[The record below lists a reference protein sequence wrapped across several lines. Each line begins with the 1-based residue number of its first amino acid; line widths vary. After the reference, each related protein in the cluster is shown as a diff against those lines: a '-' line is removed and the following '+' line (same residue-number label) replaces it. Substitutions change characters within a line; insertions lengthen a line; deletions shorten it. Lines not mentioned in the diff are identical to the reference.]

1 MLDRRGDSRR
11 QISAWNREIA
21 RCLCIGSKHMIQA
34 MLAGVSSIEAQQTEM
49 NVIGNNLA
57 NINTTAF
64 KSSNVTFQDLIE
76 QQIKGAQAPTATSGG
91 TNPEQYGLGVQIAG
105 TEINNSQG
113 SLSATNVP
121 SDLAI
126 QGNGYFMVGNGSEVS
141 YTRDGSFDLDATGN
155 LVQGSTG
162 QTLLGWT
169 ASPTGAINT
178 TTPVS
183 ASSTISIPLGE
194 LNAVQQTSQI
204 SFGGNLDSAATQA
217 GSTAATTWSMQST
230 VYDSL
235 GGAHNITITFNNPQL
250 VTGATVPTPPAGAT
264 SSWDWSASEDI
275 NGVATTVGGDNPAS
289 PAGNLPIYFSANGTE
304 ISGLA
309 TGTFNQI
316 DLPAT
321 GAAPAFN
328 INLDFS
334 SIGQL
339 SAQSSVAASNQN
351 GFPPGSLQSYSV
363 GNDGTITGLFTNG
376 LTRPLGQIAMAIF
389 PNPDGLQESG
399 SDLYQATDNSG
410 IPVIGQPASGGRGA
424 ISAGYLEQSNVDI
437 STEFSDLIITQR
449 GFEANTKVVT
459 TVDQMLQDLIQ
470 MKN

>member
-1 MLDRRGDSRR
+1 
-11 QISAWNREIA
+11 
-21 RCLCIGSKHMIQA
+21 MIQA
-34 MLAGVSSIEAQQTEM
+34 MLASVSSIEAQQTQM

-64 KSSNVTFQDLIE
+64 KSSQVTFQDLIE
-76 QQIKGAQAPTATSGG
+76 QQLKGAQAPSASSGG

-105 TEINNSQG
+105 TSINNNQG

-126 QGNGYFMVGNGSEVS
+126 QGNGYFMVGDGSSVS
-141 YTRDGSFDLDATGN
+141 YSRDGAFDLDANGN
-155 LVQGSTG
+155 LVQGTTG
-162 QTLLGWT
+162 QRLLGWS
-169 ASPTGAINT
+169 ANATGAIDT
-178 TTPVS
+178 TTPIS
-183 ASSTISIPLGE
+183 PTSTISIPLGE

-204 SFGGNLDSAATQA
+204 SLAGNLDAAATQA
-217 GSTAATTWSMQST
+217 GTTAATTWSMQST

-235 GGAHNITITFNNPQL
+235 GGAHNITITFSNPQL
-250 VTGATVPTPPAGAT
+250 VTGASTPTPPATAT
-264 SSWDWSASEDI
+264 SSWDWTASEDV
-275 NGVATTVGGDNPAS
+275 NGNPVTIGGDSAAYPTDT
-289 PAGNLPIYFSANGTE
+289 PVYFNAAGTE
-304 ISGLA
+304 VSSLA
-309 TGTFNQI
+309 AGSYNQI
-316 DLPAT
+316 TLNSS
-321 GAAPAFN
+321 GAAPAFTV
-328 INLDFS
+328 NLDFS
-334 SIGQL
+334 SVGQL

-351 GFPPGSLQSYSV
+351 GFPPGSLQSYSI
-363 GNDGTITGLFTNG
+363 GDDGTITGLFTNG
-376 LTRPLGQIAMAIF
+376 LTRSLGQVAMAIF

-410 IPVIGQPASGGRGA
+410 IPVIGTPASGGRGS

-470 MKN
+470 MKQ

>member
-1 MLDRRGDSRR
+1 
-11 QISAWNREIA
+11 
-21 RCLCIGSKHMIQA
+21 MIQA

-64 KSSNVTFQDLIE
+64 KSSNVTFEDLIE
-76 QQIKGAQAPTATSGG
+76 QQIKGAQAPTSTSGG

-105 TEINNSQG
+105 TDINDSQG

-126 QGNGYFMVGNGSEVS
+126 QGNGFFMVGDGSEVS
-141 YTRDGSFDLDATGN
+141 YTRDGGFALDANGN
-155 LVQGSTG
+155 LVQGSSG
-162 QTLLGWT
+162 QRLLGWS
-169 ASPTGAINT
+169 ANATGVVNT
-178 TTPVS
+178 TTPIG
-183 ASSTISIPLGE
+183 ANSTISIPLGE
-194 LNAVQQTSQI
+194 LNAVQQTSSI
-204 SFGGNLDSAATQA
+204 TFGGNLDSAATAA
-217 GSTAATTWSMQST
+217 GTTAATTWSMTST

-235 GGAHNITITFNNPQL
+235 GGAHDVTITFDNPQL
-250 VTGATVPTPPAGAT
+250 VTGATVPAPPAGAT
-264 SSWDWSASEDI
+264 SLWDWTATEDI
-275 NGVATTVGGDNPAS
+275 NGVPTIVGGDNPAT
-289 PAGNLPIYFSANGTE
+289 PAGNLPIYFDANGTE
-304 ISGLA
+304 ISGMA
-309 TGTFNQI
+309 SGTYNQI
-316 DLPAT
+316 AIPAS

-328 INLDFS
+328 INLDYS
-334 SIGQL
+334 QISQL

-363 GNDGTITGLFTNG
+363 GDDGTITGLFTNG
-376 LTRPLGQIAMAIF
+376 LTRTLGQIAMAIF
-389 PNPDGLQESG
+389 PNPDGLQQSG
-399 SDLYQATDNSG
+399 SNLYQATDNSG
-410 IPVIGQPASGGRGA
+410 IPVIGEPASGGRGS

-470 MKN
+470 MKQ